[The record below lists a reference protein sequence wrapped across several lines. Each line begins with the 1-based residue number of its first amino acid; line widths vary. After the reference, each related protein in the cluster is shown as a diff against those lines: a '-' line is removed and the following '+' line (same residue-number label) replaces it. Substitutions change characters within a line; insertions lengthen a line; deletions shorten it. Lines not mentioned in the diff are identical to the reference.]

1 MDYQLILRNLGYE
14 LPIKN
19 LDITPITVTGS
30 TTVLSVTDTDTGE
43 NSVYVTG
50 KLRGLVHVSGSEL
63 IPKLDDDGK
72 KNEKE
77 NLPKKEDEKVHTET
91 EDTGTV
97 LEDKETQISTIESIQ
112 HDVKDPQVDTNNQ
125 EEISEVD
132 LDLGST
138 SEFLLELE
146 DSKIERVPST
156 TDISKMNGGVIAM
169 KVKNFRKNYGEN
181 IKILNTCVP
190 EKYR

>member
-30 TTVLSVTDTDTGE
+30 TTVLSVTDTETGE

-63 IPKLDDDGK
+63 IPKIDDDRK
-72 KNEKE
+72 KDEKE

-91 EDTGTV
+91 EDTGSV
-97 LEDKETQISTIESIQ
+97 LEDKETKNSIVESTQ

-132 LDLGST
+132 LDPSST

-146 DSKIERVPST
+146 DGKIERVPSN

-169 KVKNFRKNYGEN
+169 KVKSLRKNYGEN

>member
-30 TTVLSVTDTDTGE
+30 TTVLSVTDTETGE

-50 KLRGLVHVSGSEL
+50 KLRGLVYVSGSQL
-63 IPKLDDDGK
+63 IPKINEDGK

-77 NLPKKEDEKVHTET
+77 SLPKKEDEKISNET
-91 EDTGTV
+91 EDTGAV
-97 LEDKETQISTIESIQ
+97 LESEETQKPNIESTQ

-138 SEFLLELE
+138 SEFLLKLE
-146 DSKIERVPST
+146 DGKIERVPST
-156 TDISKMNGGVIAM
+156 ADISKMNGGVIAM
-169 KVKNFRKNYGEN
+169 KVKSLRKNYGEN

>member
-30 TTVLSVTDTDTGE
+30 TTVLSVTDTETGE

-63 IPKLDDDGK
+63 IPKINEDEK
-72 KNEKE
+72 KDEKE

-91 EDTGTV
+91 EDTNSV
-97 LEDKETQISTIESIQ
+97 LENEETQTQNIESTQ

-132 LDLGST
+132 LDLDST

-146 DSKIERVPST
+146 DGKIERVPSN

-169 KVKNFRKNYGEN
+169 KVKNLHKNYGEN

>member
-30 TTVLSVTDTDTGE
+30 TTVLSVTDTETGE

-77 NLPKKEDEKVHTET
+77 SLPKKEDEKISNET
-91 EDTGTV
+91 EDTNSV
-97 LEDKETQISTIESIQ
+97 LEDTETQTQNTESTQ

-132 LDLGST
+132 LDPSST

-146 DSKIERVPST
+146 DGKIERVPST

-169 KVKNFRKNYGEN
+169 KVKNLRKNYGEN

>member
-30 TTVLSVTDTDTGE
+30 TTVLSVTDKETGE

-50 KLRGLVHVSGSEL
+50 KLRGLVHISGSEL
-63 IPKLDDDGK
+63 IPKINEDGK

-77 NLPKKEDEKVHTET
+77 SLPKKEDEKILDET
-91 EDTGTV
+91 EDTGSV
-97 LEDKETQISTIESIQ
+97 LEDKETQKPIVESTQ

-125 EEISEVD
+125 EENSEVD
-132 LDLGST
+132 LDLSST

-146 DSKIERVPST
+146 DGKIERVSST

-169 KVKNFRKNYGEN
+169 KVKSLRKNYGEN

>member
-30 TTVLSVTDTDTGE
+30 TTVLSVTDIETGE

-63 IPKLDDDGK
+63 IPKINDDGK
-72 KNEKE
+72 EDEKE
-77 NLPKKEDEKVHTET
+77 SLPKKEDEKIHTET
-91 EDTGTV
+91 EDTGAV
-97 LEDKETQISTIESIQ
+97 LEDKEIKNSIVESTQ

-132 LDLGST
+132 IDLSST

-146 DSKIERVPST
+146 DGKIERVPSN

-169 KVKNFRKNYGEN
+169 KVKSLRKNYGEN

>member
-30 TTVLSVTDTDTGE
+30 TTVLSVTDTETGE

-63 IPKLDDDGK
+63 IPKINDDGE

-77 NLPKKEDEKVHTET
+77 SLPKKEDEKVHTET
-91 EDTGTV
+91 EDTGAV
-97 LEDKETQISTIESIQ
+97 LEDKETKNSIVESTQ

-146 DSKIERVPST
+146 DGKIERVPST
-156 TDISKMNGGVIAM
+156 ADISKMNGGVIAM
-169 KVKNFRKNYGEN
+169 KVKSLRKNYGEN
-181 IKILNTCVP
+181 IKILNTCIP

>member
-1 MDYQLILRNLGYE
+1 MDFELILRNLGYE

-30 TTVLSVTDTDTGE
+30 TTVLSVTDTETGE

-50 KLRGLVHVSGSEL
+50 KLRGLVHVSGSQL
-63 IPKLDDDGK
+63 IPKINEDGK

-77 NLPKKEDEKVHTET
+77 NLPKKEDEKISNET
-91 EDTGTV
+91 EDTDSV
-97 LEDKETQISTIESIQ
+97 LEDTETQKPNIESTQ

-125 EEISEVD
+125 EEIAEVD
-132 LDLGST
+132 LNLDST
-138 SEFLLELE
+138 SEFLLKLE
-146 DSKIERVPST
+146 DGKIEKVPST
-156 TDISKMNGGVIAM
+156 SDISKMNGGVIAM
-169 KVKNFRKNYGEN
+169 KVKSLRKNYGEN

>member
-30 TTVLSVTDTDTGE
+30 TTVLSVTDTETGE

-63 IPKLDDDGK
+63 IPKINEDEK
-72 KNEKE
+72 KDEKE
-77 NLPKKEDEKVHTET
+77 NLPKKEDEKILNET
-91 EDTGTV
+91 EDTGAV
-97 LEDKETQISTIESIQ
+97 LEDKETKNSIVESTQ

-146 DSKIERVPST
+146 DGMVERVPSN

-169 KVKNFRKNYGEN
+169 KVKSLRKNYGEN

>member
-30 TTVLSVTDTDTGE
+30 TTVLSVTDIETGE

-63 IPKLDDDGK
+63 IPKNNDDGK

-77 NLPKKEDEKVHTET
+77 SLPKKEDEKISNET
-91 EDTGTV
+91 EDTSAV
-97 LEDKETQISTIESIQ
+97 LEDKETKNSIIESTQ

-125 EEISEVD
+125 EENSEVD

-146 DSKIERVPST
+146 DGKIERVPST
-156 TDISKMNGGVIAM
+156 ADISKMNGGVIAM
-169 KVKNFRKNYGEN
+169 KVKNLRKNYGEN

>member
-30 TTVLSVTDTDTGE
+30 TTVLSVTDTETGE

-91 EDTGTV
+91 EDTGAV
-97 LEDKETQISTIESIQ
+97 LEDKETKNSIVESTQ

-125 EEISEVD
+125 EESSEVD
-132 LDLGST
+132 LDLDST
-138 SEFLLELE
+138 SEFLLKLE
-146 DSKIERVPST
+146 DGKIERVPST
-156 TDISKMNGGVIAM
+156 ADISKMNGGVIAM
-169 KVKNFRKNYGEN
+169 KVKSLRKNYGEN

>member
-30 TTVLSVTDTDTGE
+30 TTVLSVTDIETGE

-50 KLRGLVHVSGSEL
+50 KLRGLVHVSGSQL
-63 IPKLDDDGK
+63 IPKNNDDGK

-77 NLPKKEDEKVHTET
+77 NLPKKEDEKISDET
-91 EDTGTV
+91 EDTNSV
-97 LEDKETQISTIESIQ
+97 LEDKEAQNQNIESTQ

-125 EEISEVD
+125 EEIAEVD
-132 LDLGST
+132 LDLSST

-146 DSKIERVPST
+146 DGKIERVPST

-169 KVKNFRKNYGEN
+169 KVKSLRKNYGEN
-181 IKILNTCVP
+181 IKILNTCIP

>member
-30 TTVLSVTDTDTGE
+30 TTVLSVTDTETGE

-63 IPKLDDDGK
+63 IPKIDDDGK
-72 KNEKE
+72 KDEKE

-91 EDTGTV
+91 EDTGSV
-97 LEDKETQISTIESIQ
+97 LEDKETKNSIVESTQ

-132 LDLGST
+132 LDPSST

-146 DSKIERVPST
+146 DGKIERVPSN

-169 KVKNFRKNYGEN
+169 KVKSLRKNYGEN

>member
-30 TTVLSVTDTDTGE
+30 TTVLSVTDTETGE

-63 IPKLDDDGK
+63 IPKLDDDEK
-72 KNEKE
+72 ENEKE

-91 EDTGTV
+91 EDTGAV
-97 LEDKETQISTIESIQ
+97 LEDTETQKPIIESIQ

-146 DSKIERVPST
+146 DGKIERVPSS

-169 KVKNFRKNYGEN
+169 KVKNLRKNYGEN

>member
-30 TTVLSVTDTDTGE
+30 TTVLSVTDTETGE

-77 NLPKKEDEKVHTET
+77 SLPKKEDEKILNKT
-91 EDTGTV
+91 EDTDSV
-97 LEDKETQISTIESIQ
+97 LEDEKTQKPNIESTK
-112 HDVKDPQVDTNNQ
+112 HDVKDQQVDTNNQ
-125 EEISEVD
+125 EENPEVD
-132 LDLGST
+132 LDLSST

-146 DSKIERVPST
+146 DGKIERVPST
-156 TDISKMNGGVIAM
+156 TDILKMNGGVIAM
-169 KVKNFRKNYGEN
+169 KVKSLRKNYGEN